1 MLTFRINFQNKK
13 KKNETEGNC
22 MQYYNKY
29 SQLILNGLALENDL
43 YFNLVNLLRK
53 LQGTLISENLEN
65 ISNFEG

>member
-1 MLTFRINFQNKK
+1 
-13 KKNETEGNC
+13 

-43 YFNLVNLLRK
+43 YFNLVSLLRK